1 MWLGSVKHES
11 CRSKYEPNWNVC
23 CLDCVYSFDC
33 ATNLVKQ
40 IIFPVKMLYIKVVDN
55 LLILLML
62 KFHYHRPNNL
72 KVLLLPSSVSES
84 VQILYRFRKW
94 PCLPKLNLESVLINY
109 KEVVVL
115 FLSFPTSFGSP
126 FLVV

>member
-1 MWLGSVKHES
+1 LSLLLCPALARPNPSPWLPLLWFSPSPSRARPCPKFS
-11 CRSKYEPNWNVC
+11 
-23 CLDCVYSFDC
+23 SFDC

-72 KVLLLPSSVSES
+72 K
-84 VQILYRFRKW
+84 
-94 PCLPKLNLESVLINY
+94 
-109 KEVVVL
+109 
-115 FLSFPTSFGSP
+115 
-126 FLVV
+126 